1 MDKTRIEKVGEDK
14 YILYFADDK
23 EVKGIYLTRSQLKQ
37 LQSDLVQIIEYGK
50 KEVGQ
55 QL

>member
-1 MDKTRIEKVGEDK
+1 MDKTRIEKVNEDK
-14 YILYFADDK
+14 YILYFANEE

-37 LQSDLVQIIEYGK
+37 LQSDLTQILEYDR

-55 QL
+55 KL

>member
-1 MDKTRIEKVGEDK
+1 MDKTRIEKVSDDK
-14 YILYFADDK
+14 YILYFANEE

-37 LQSDLVQIIEYGK
+37 LQSDLSQILEYGK

-55 QL
+55 KL